1 MTSPAKR
8 RHAVTDLQERFPVS
22 ERRACRVI
30 GFPRSSQRYQPQVVD
45 REAPLTKQII
55 GLATQYGR
63 YGYRRITALLRQAG
77 WRVNHKCVERIWRRE
92 GLKVPSRQPK
102 RHRLW
107 LNDGSCVRLR
117 PTHARHVWSYDFLL
131 ASTDNGRPFRIL
143 NVIDEYSRECLATR
157 VARHLTAEDVQDCLT
172 ELFCQQG
179 VPEYVRSDNGPE
191 FTAQKIRTWLNE
203 LGTGTLFIET
213 GSPWDLRRL
222 H

>member
-8 RHAVTDLQERFPVS
+8 RRAVTYLQERFPVS

-30 GFPRSSQRYQPQVVD
+30 GLPRSSQRYQPQVVN
-45 REAPLTKQII
+45 REAPLTQRII
-55 GLATQYGR
+55 ELATQYGR
-63 YGYRRITALLRQAG
+63 YGYRRITALLRNAG
-77 WRVNHKCVERIWRRE
+77 WRVNHKCVERIWQRE

-102 RHRLW
+102 RRRLW

-117 PTHARHVWSYDFLL
+117 PEQPQHVWSYDFML
-131 ASTDNGRPFRIL
+131 ACTHNGRPFRIL

-191 FTAQKIRTWLNE
+191 LTADRVRTC
-203 LGTGTLFIET
+203 
-213 GSPWDLRRL
+213 
-222 H
+222 